1 MEHLAIDLGAR
12 KSQICVRNAK
22 GDILAETRWPTEAL
36 AQYLKARPPSRVIL
50 ETSSEAFAVAD
61 MAKEFGHE
69 VRVVPALLVKSLGV
83 GARGI
88 KNDKRDAR
96 ATSEASCRADLPS
109 VHIPSMPSRDLRAT
123 CTSREALITA
133 RTKLV
138 NTVRSFM
145 RTQLVTMAKGTP
157 ATFPKRARE
166 RLLQTECGIPGHVE
180 QLLKVIDCL
189 NEQVAIADKE
199 MAARASAHPI
209 CKQMMTVPG
218 VGPVTS
224 ARFVAAVDDAGRF
237 TSAHQLQSYFGLTP
251 GENVT
256 GFQGHRTHLTK
267 AGSARMRWTLV
278 QACWSAIRCRPGD
291 PMVAWALKIA
301 ERRGRGVAV
310 VALAR
315 KVAGILY
322 AMWRDGTTYD
332 PRRGAQILETDG
344 RNGPSTA
351 TIGESSGASRVRSLR
366 EPTPSPL
373 TRPPASPE
381 TAVTRG

>member
-12 KSQICVRNAK
+12 KSQICVRSSQ
-22 GDILAETRWPTEAL
+22 GEIIEETRWPTETL
-36 AQYLKARPPSRVIL
+36 AKYLESRPASRVIL
-50 ETSSEAFAVAD
+50 ETSSEAFAVAE
-61 MAKEFGHE
+61 MARALGHE
-69 VRVVPALLVKSLGV
+69 VRVVPAVLVRSLGV

-109 VHIPSMPSRDLRAT
+109 VHIPSMQSRELRAT
-123 CTSREALITA
+123 CTSREALVAT

-157 ATFPKRARE
+157 ATFATRARI
-166 RLLQTECGIPGHVE
+166 RLLQTEGGIPEHIE
-180 QLLKVIDCL
+180 QILKVIECL
-189 NEQVAIADKE
+189 NTQVATADKE
-199 MAARASAHPI
+199 LAALASAHPR
-209 CKQMMTVPG
+209 CKQLMTVPG

-224 ARFVAAVDDAGRF
+224 ARFVAAVDDVGRF
-237 TSAHQLQSYFGLTP
+237 TNAHQLQSYFGLTP
-251 GENVT
+251 GEKVT

-267 AGSARMRWTLV
+267 AGNPRMRWTLV

-291 PMVAWALKIA
+291 PMVAWALKVA

-315 KVAGILY
+315 KMTGILY
-322 AMWRDGTTYD
+322 AMWRDGKTYD
-332 PRRGAQILETDG
+332 PRRGAQIE
-344 RNGPSTA
+344 N
-351 TIGESSGASRVRSLR
+351 
-366 EPTPSPL
+366 EP
-373 TRPPASPE
+373 
-381 TAVTRG
+381 